1 MLAGSNLN
9 VAVNL
14 NQFAF
19 SPGEDDVIAGVAA
32 AVLGHELAG
41 HPVASATL
49 AIQDIVVLPH
59 NHVISVEDLGPR
71 TQFHIYKIVK
81 QK

>member
-1 MLAGSNLN
+1 MLAGSILN
-9 VAVNL
+9 VTVNL

-32 AVLGHELAG
+32 AVLGHELAC

-71 TQFHIYKIVK
+71 THNC
-81 QK
+81 